1 MCCVLV
7 RFQEL
12 CNVFLILC
20 SLELL
25 KLKSR
30 TEIHERVRNGEKKKE
45 EEEKN
50 VLTCFAEVNV

>member
-1 MCCVLV
+1 MLV